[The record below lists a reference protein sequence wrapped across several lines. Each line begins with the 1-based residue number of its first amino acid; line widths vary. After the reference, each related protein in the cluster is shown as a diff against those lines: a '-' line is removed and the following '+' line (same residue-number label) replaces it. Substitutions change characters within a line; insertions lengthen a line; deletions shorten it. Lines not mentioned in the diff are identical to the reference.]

1 MAVHRFGV
9 QEWAGGSFPVCSAIQ
24 VHLICLPKSLL
35 GTILG
40 RRERSTLAI
49 PSCLHHSV
57 PVTTW
62 QTYRITELQNYWGWR
77 SSSGSPHPT
86 HPTVAANRVPQCHSS
101 VVSEHLRGR

>member
-40 RRERSTLAI
+40 RGERSTLAI

-62 QTYRITELQNYWGWR
+62 QTYRITELQNYWGCR
-77 SSSGSPHPT
+77 SCPFRGVWQMYKITISMLKVSRTLLLPPT
-86 HPTVAANRVPQCHSS
+86 YF
-101 VVSEHLRGR
+101 